1 MPTVQV
7 EANLSFD
14 DLLQAAQQ
22 LSEPE
27 LEKFVGQVVALQAQR
42 KAPSLSQ
49 SETELLLKINQGIPH
64 HLQLR
69 YDELI
74 IRRRAEILT
83 PEEQRELLEL
93 TAQVEAIEAKRI
105 EDMAELARLRRTT
118 LPSLMKELGIQ
129 PPVYA

>member
-22 LSEPE
+22 LSEPD
-27 LEKFVGQVVALQAQR
+27 LEKFVGQVVALQAHR

-49 SETELLLKINQGIPH
+49 SETELLLKINQGVPH

-74 IRRRAEILT
+74 ASRRAEILT

-93 TAQVEAIEAKRI
+93 TTQIEAIEAKRI

-118 LPSLMKELGIQ
+118 LTSLMKELGIH
-129 PPVYA
+129 PPSYI

>member
-22 LSEPE
+22 LSELE

-49 SETELLLKINQGIPH
+49 NETELLLKINQGIPH
-64 HLQLR
+64 HLQVR
-69 YDELI
+69 YDVLI
-74 IRRRAEILT
+74 TKRRTETLT
-83 PEEQRELLEL
+83 SVEQRELLEL

-105 EDMAELARLRRTT
+105 EDMAELARLRHTPLT
-118 LPSLMKELGIQ
+118 SLMKELGIQ
-129 PPVYA
+129 PPTYA

>member
-27 LEKFVGQVVALQAQR
+27 LEKFVGQVVALQAHR

-49 SETELLLKINQGIPH
+49 SESDLLFKINQGIPH

-69 YDELI
+69 YNELI
-74 IRRRAEILT
+74 TKRRAEILT

-93 TAQVEAIEAKRI
+93 TGQVEALETRRVENI
-105 EDMAELARLRRTT
+105 AELALLRGIT
-118 LPSLMKELGIQ
+118 LTSLMKELGIK
-129 PPVYA
+129 PPSYA